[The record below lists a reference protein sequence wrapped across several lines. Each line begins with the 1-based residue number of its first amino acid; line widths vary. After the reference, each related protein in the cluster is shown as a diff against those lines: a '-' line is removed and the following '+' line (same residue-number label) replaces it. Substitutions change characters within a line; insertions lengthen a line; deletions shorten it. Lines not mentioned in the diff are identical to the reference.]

1 MNFDPPLRPAQ
12 YVENQIVTSILNGTY
27 PQGSALPNERTLA
40 EKLGVTRQTLRE
52 TLHRLSREGWVTI
65 HHGKPTVVNNYWENG
80 GMGLLSTMSRYSEYW
95 PNGFVTHLLEV
106 RSNLLP
112 IIARLSA
119 DSAPEVLLTYLL
131 QAKTLEDKAE
141 AFSLYDWEL
150 QLLMTSH
157 AKNPIYRLIFN
168 DFSWMF
174 ESLALQYF
182 SLKKARKISRSYYL
196 DLYDAIDRG
205 GKDVERVVHSTMEKS
220 IEIWKG
226 LKGL

>member
-65 HHGKPTVVNNYWENG
+65 HHGKPTVVNNYWKNG
-80 GMGLLSTMSRYSEYW
+80 GMGLLSTMSRYSEYL

-131 QAKTLEDKAE
+131 QAKTLEDKAD

>member
-1 MNFDPPLRPAQ
+1 MNFESPLRPAQ

-80 GMGLLSTMSRYSEYW
+80 GMGLLSTMSRYSEYL

-141 AFSLYDWEL
+141 AFSLYV
-150 QLLMTSH
+150 LL
-157 AKNPIYRLIFN
+157 
-168 DFSWMF
+168 
-174 ESLALQYF
+174 
-182 SLKKARKISRSYYL
+182 
-196 DLYDAIDRG
+196 
-205 GKDVERVVHSTMEKS
+205 DV
-220 IEIWKG
+220 
-226 LKGL
+226 